1 MGTVFLWL
9 FIAWLFKGAIHAAML
24 TRYFLFHFSLSDY
37 NTLLNIDDTF
47 PLPGWYLLNFGCK
60 GRGIMCQ

>member
-1 MGTVFLWL
+1 
-9 FIAWLFKGAIHAAML
+9 ML

-60 GRGIMCQ
+60 GRGIMCQRGYKDFN